1 MRLRVL
7 LVCAATASAGLGLA
21 ACSEKEPP
29 AAKQSTGELDAAAPR
44 VEQPSVLPNTP
55 AMARMMD
62 DPQPQRP
69 AASASPRAAQ
79 AGSRGTRAPAA
90 APAARQRPAAPAAA
104 GGPVAPANARF
115 TLLVYKLAGPG
126 HVEQA
131 RLLKEDLER
140 VTKRKDWYLTHGA
153 EDSRLYFGFYRSTND
168 AKDPKEAGRARA
180 DRALVAGVQMAD
192 GSFPFRTAAF
202 VPLDAPDPSTR
213 PEWNLFN
220 VDLAKNPRDQSRAFW
235 SLQIMAFKDDPKRKE
250 AAVQAVEALR
260 ANGYD
265 AYYYHGET
273 VSSVCV
279 GVWPRLAIREQD
291 GHGEHTVADPDAE
304 IMFLAEPL
312 PKSRKISDKI
322 YRNGKRV
329 VPVAPDLQI
338 DDPSLQEMV
347 KIFPNHWLNYE
358 MIL

>member
-1 MRLRVL
+1 M
-7 LVCAATASAGLGLA
+7 
-21 ACSEKEPP
+21 
-29 AAKQSTGELDAAAPR
+29 
-44 VEQPSVLPNTP
+44 
-55 AMARMMD
+55 
-62 DPQPQRP
+62 
-69 AASASPRAAQ
+69 
-79 AGSRGTRAPAA
+79 
-90 APAARQRPAAPAAA
+90 
-104 GGPVAPANARF
+104 APANARF
-115 TLLVYKLAGPG
+115 TLLVYKLDGPG

-140 VTKRKDWYLTHGA
+140 VSKRKDWYLTHGA

-168 AKDPKEAGRARA
+168 AKDPKEADRARA

-202 VPLDAPDPSTR
+202 VPLEAPDPSSR

-220 VDLAKNPRDQSRAFW
+220 VDVAKNPKDNSRAFW
-235 SLQIMAFKDDPKRKE
+235 SLQVMAFKDDPKRKE

-279 GVWPRLAIREQD
+279 GAWPRLAIREQE
-291 GHGEHTVADPDAE
+291 GHGEHTVVDPNADL
-304 IMFLAEPL
+304 MVLSEPA

-322 YRNGKRV
+322 YKDGKRV

-338 DDPSLQEMV
+338 DDPSLQKMV
-347 KIFPNHWLNYE
+347 KIFPEHALNYE
-358 MIL
+358 VKIRPTKDGKGVPMSSFLVEIPRARGNGYYDYEDPQQPLFAGESPDARGAGAGSSGGALTNPRGERGRLNPEPRNNYIDLSGGR